1 MSKRKPYT
9 RELPTD
15 WWMKQLFYTK
25 YMLREGSS
33 VFITIYSLILAWGLL
48 RLSQG
53 EVAFNGWLESLHNPV
68 AVIFHLFALAFA
80 LYHTVTWFSLAP
92 KAVDLWI
99 KGKRLDDK
107 IIVSG
112 HYAAFVAATVFCL
125 LVIML

>member
-9 RELPTD
+9 RELPTN

-33 VFITIYSLILAWGLL
+33 VFITVYSLILAWGLL

-53 EVAFNGWLESLHNPV
+53 EVAFNAWLDSLGNPV
-68 AVIFHLFALAFA
+68 AIIFHLIALVFA

-99 KGKRLDDK
+99 KGKRLDDQK
-107 IIVSG
+107 IISG
-112 HYAAFVAATVFCL
+112 HYAAFVIVTVLCL
-125 LVIML
+125 LIIML

>member
-1 MSKRKPYT
+1 MSKRKPYVQ
-9 RELPTD
+9 ELPTD

-25 YMLREGSS
+25 YMIREGSS

-53 EVAFNGWLESLHNPV
+53 EAAFNAWMSSLQHPAMIIV
-68 AVIFHLFALAFA
+68 HVIALGLA
-80 LYHTVTWFSLAP
+80 LYHTVTWFALAP

-107 IIVSG
+107 AIVTG
-112 HYAAFVAATVFCL
+112 HYAAFAAATVFCL
-125 LVIML
+125 FVVIW

>member
-25 YMLREGSS
+25 YMIREGSS
-33 VFITIYSLILAWGLL
+33 VFITIYSLILAWGVL

-53 EVAFNGWLESLHNPV
+53 EIAFNAWMMSLQSPV
-68 AVIFHLFALAFA
+68 AIIVHLIALGLA
-80 LYHTVTWFSLAP
+80 LYHTITWFSLAP

-107 IIVSG
+107 VIVTG
-112 HYAAFVAATVFCL
+112 HYAAFAAASVFCL

>member
-25 YMLREGSS
+25 YMIREGSS
-33 VFITIYSLILAWGLL
+33 VFITIYSLILAWGVL
-48 RLSQG
+48 RLIQG
-53 EVAFNGWLESLHNPV
+53 EVAFNAWMTSLQSPV
-68 AVIFHLFALAFA
+68 AIIVHLIALGLA
-80 LYHTVTWFSLAP
+80 LYHTITWFSLAP

-99 KGKRLDDK
+99 KGKRLNDK
-107 IIVSG
+107 VIVTG
-112 HYAAFVAATVFCL
+112 HYAAFAGATVFCL

>member
-25 YMLREGSS
+25 YMIREGSS

-53 EVAFNGWLESLHNPV
+53 EVAFNAWMTSLQSPV
-68 AVIFHLFALAFA
+68 AIIVHFIALGLA

-107 IIVSG
+107 IIVTG
-112 HYAAFVAATVFCL
+112 HYATFAVATVFCL